1 MFHLK
6 FPLYAKVT
14 RTKKRATI
22 LLQSNHVGSFDC
34 HCTLMAQT
42 LIYDIHKA
50 DKYSL
55 TCKLETHG
63 S

>member
-1 MFHLK
+1 M
-6 FPLYAKVT
+6 
-14 RTKKRATI
+14 
-22 LLQSNHVGSFDC
+22 QSNHVGLFDC
-34 HCTLMAQT
+34 HRTLMAQT
-42 LIYDIHKA
+42 FIYDIHRD